1 MKLVWMIDDDHEMA
15 EATRLMLKM
24 LGWEMR
30 HFPSARAAGAELLAG
45 KTPDFFL
52 LDVNMP
58 EVNGLMMLDFI
69 RHRRVWDALPVI
81 MLSAETPE
89 TIKAEAYRLGADA
102 FLAKPIIIEE
112 LQSAIENVFHKRS
125 GKMGRI

>member
-1 MKLVWMIDDDHEMA
+1 MKLVWMIDDDHEIA
-15 EATRLMLKM
+15 EATRLMLKL

-30 HFPSARAAGAELLAG
+30 HFASARAAGSELLAG
-45 KTPDFFL
+45 QRPDFFL

-58 EVNGLMMLDFI
+58 EVNGLLMLDFI

-102 FLAKPIIIEE
+102 FLAKPIVLEE
-112 LQSAIENVFHKRS
+112 LEKAITEVFHKRS
-125 GKMGRI
+125 GKMGRV